1 MRKLLFIVISLLV
14 SVLTSSELFGQLD
27 FNPPGVQSNSL
38 DSAKV
43 AYQGTWQFVDTLTN
57 IEFNV
62 KLKAF
67 NSVSLS
73 GTNSIVFLGVYSL
86 KQNGIVI
93 EDNTSL
99 MTPLLSHVDIDDAL
113 ELMSSSFPPLWGIL
127 LPYETFHTDASFTLR
142 DRTSGG
148 VARSFYILPDSLSA
162 SNNRLH
168 WNVDNKLNN
177 DFNTCI
183 VSYLNQN
190 TELSVPRQC
199 VLVRVSYSVE

>member
-86 KQNGIVI
+86 KQNGIWWYK
-93 EDNTSL
+93 E
-99 MTPLLSHVDIDDAL
+99 
-113 ELMSSSFPPLWGIL
+113 
-127 LPYETFHTDASFTLR
+127 
-142 DRTSGG
+142 
-148 VARSFYILPDSLSA
+148 
-162 SNNRLH
+162 
-168 WNVDNKLNN
+168 
-177 DFNTCI
+177 
-183 VSYLNQN
+183 
-190 TELSVPRQC
+190 
-199 VLVRVSYSVE
+199 